1 MFFFLL
7 NVYNV
12 VGQANEENFST
23 IIFNDGTKIKGYGE
37 IKKNKILFK
46 LTEKEEFT
54 EWSHDS
60 VKGITFSGYGFAEK
74 YEYVIP
80 DKYTE
85 PKIMEVLETGK
96 VSLYRRWKNNVNMI
110 MIISENQNPLN
121 FINNAINLNSNTDS
135 FSEAP
140 IHKDSFSKEPIHY
153 VKKENEQYA
162 TDINFSFKTRVL
174 KYFADCEIII
184 KKIKNR
190 TFKIDNIPELIS
202 YYNNFCYEEEN

>member
-1 MFFFLL
+1 MMKILIIIFFFLL

-23 IIFNDGTKIKGYGE
+23 IIFNDGTTIKGYGE
-37 IKKNKILFK
+37 IKRNKILFK

-54 EWSHDS
+54 EWNHDS
-60 VKGITFSGYGFAEK
+60 VKGITFSGFGFVEK

-85 PKIMEVLETGK
+85 PTIMEVIETGK
-96 VSLYRRWKNNVNMI
+96 VNLYRRWKNNVSMKI
-110 MIISENQNPLN
+110 VLS
-121 FINNAINLNSNTDS
+121 AIQVPSYIFNSTDLYT
-135 FSEAP
+135 
-140 IHKDSFSKEPIHY
+140 KDPIHY

-174 KYFADCEIII
+174 RYFADCDIII
-184 KKIKNR
+184 KKINNR
-190 TFKIDNIPELIS
+190 TFKVGNIPELIS

>member
-1 MFFFLL
+1 MKILIIIFFFLL

-12 VGQANEENFST
+12 VSQANEENFST
-23 IIFNDGTKIKGYGE
+23 IIFNDGTTIKGYGE
-37 IKKNKILFK
+37 IKRNKILFK

-60 VKGITFSGYGFAEK
+60 VKGITFSGYGFTEK

-96 VSLYRRWKNNVNMI
+96 VSLYRRWKNNVSMKI
-110 MIISENQNPLN
+110 VLS
-121 FINNAINLNSNTDS
+121 AIQIPSYIFNSTDLYT
-135 FSEAP
+135 
-140 IHKDSFSKEPIHY
+140 KDPIHY

-174 KYFADCEIII
+174 KYFADCDIII